1 MIVVKDPID
10 MYLLS
15 EYIRF
20 FLQTTILDH
29 HIRFWSLWWNW
40 FNAVK
45 NKIASVLID
54 FRLPKLFS
62 PKVLLENWCPMMTNP
77 PIQPIPSTFCSLS
90 SRKAQ
95 NDYKRTRRTSDELK
109 WTKTETQ
116 INNKTERQ
124 DRNTK
129 ERKID
134 KWHWTKMNIY
144 ELKWPSGRQKD
155 KKRDKQNDKG
165 TPPPF
170 DLFFQFSFEDFEKK
184 TLIFLD
190 FFETIDIFVFLI
202 FF

>member
-54 FRLPKLFS
+54 FRLPKICSL
-62 PKVLLENWCPMMTNP
+62 KVLLENWCPMMTNH

-116 INNKTERQ
+116 INNKTEA
-124 DRNTK
+124 NFS
-129 ERKID
+129 
-134 KWHWTKMNIY
+134 
-144 ELKWPSGRQKD
+144 PSSLSNRMAEFY
-155 KKRDKQNDKG
+155 R
-165 TPPPF
+165 
-170 DLFFQFSFEDFEKK
+170 
-184 TLIFLD
+184 LIA
-190 FFETIDIFVFLI
+190 
-202 FF
+202 